1 MENPFVKLFAID
13 FKDHLEVKKSGST
26 ELKYV
31 SWAYAWAE
39 VKKLYPTASYE
50 VKKFNGLPYVY
61 DPITGFMV
69 YTSVTIEGVSH
80 EMWLPVLDG
89 ANKAMKAVPY
99 TYTTPKWD
107 YNPQTRRREKIGME
121 ERTVEAASMFDVN
134 KAIMRC
140 LVKNLAMFGL
150 GLYVYAGEDLPEDA
164 APQPES
170 EPQKQPKPKSTSQKQ
185 EQPPVPCICARC
197 NQPIK
202 RVKLKDG
209 SKLYRTAIGWRVVD
223 ANLASVLKVEGRKS
237 PEREIFTDEQVT
249 LILSQKNTPTGQ
261 MVIALLACG
270 ARIYELLHF
279 KHEDFHR
286 TESGAYLI
294 GGCKTE
300 AGRNRIIPIL
310 DFGIPVFEHAYATSV
325 ENGPLFPNGK
335 GGFWNEKNWRNRKFY
350 PFLEE
355 IGIQPNPY
363 DENGKRKPEFAGKL
377 ATYTPY
383 TTRHTYASLCDRAGV
398 NKDILK
404 RAVGHTPKSKT
415 LDEVYLHPKATQM
428 IEAFDKANQ
437 LVNDEVLTTTKA

>member
-13 FKDHLEVKKSGST
+13 FKDHLEVKKSGNT

-39 VKKLYPTASYE
+39 VKKLYPSASYE

-140 LVKNLAMFGL
+140 LVKKLAMFGL

-164 APQPES
+164 APQPEA
-170 EPQKQPKPKSTSQKQ
+170 EPQKQPKPKSSTPKQ

-249 LILSQKNTPTGQ
+249 LILSQKNMPP
-261 MVIALLACG
+261 
-270 ARIYELLHF
+270 
-279 KHEDFHR
+279 
-286 TESGAYLI
+286 
-294 GGCKTE
+294 
-300 AGRNRIIPIL
+300 GR
-310 DFGIPVFEHAYATSV
+310 
-325 ENGPLFPNGK
+325 
-335 GGFWNEKNWRNRKFY
+335 W
-350 PFLEE
+350 
-355 IGIQPNPY
+355 
-363 DENGKRKPEFAGKL
+363 
-377 ATYTPY
+377 
-383 TTRHTYASLCDRAGV
+383 
-398 NKDILK
+398 
-404 RAVGHTPKSKT
+404 
-415 LDEVYLHPKATQM
+415 
-428 IEAFDKANQ
+428 
-437 LVNDEVLTTTKA
+437 